1 MMSKLYFEF
10 NTLSDWF
17 AGIAFVLRA
26 LGGMGDATLSI
37 AGYSVITIL
46 FPRQKMLYLGFCST
60 ARGFGCMLGPIF
72 GQIIF
77 SLTGY
82 SFCETFFI
90 FATFISLFMILAW
103 IILPESLNKQ

>member
-1 MMSKLYFEF
+1 
-10 NTLSDWF
+10 
-17 AGIAFVLRA
+17 
-26 LGGMGDATLSI
+26 MGDATLSI

-77 SLTGY
+77 SLTGH
-82 SFCETFFI
+82 SFCATFFI
-90 FATFISLFMILAW
+90 FAIFISLFMILAW
-103 IILPESLNKQ
+103 IILPESLNKK

>member
-1 MMSKLYFEF
+1 MSKLYFEF

-17 AGIAFVLRA
+17 AGIAFILRA

>member
-17 AGIAFVLRA
+17 AGIAFILRA